1 LRPASAS
8 GTGQSAVVYAT
19 GVVQGIVL
27 VTFPA
32 ASAIFTAKN
41 QYDLDSTQY
50 GILFLPQVAA
60 AIVAAL
66 LGGRLTLRFGSKR
79 VYQAGLTAAFL
90 AMLILFSSQLVEADR
105 ALAYAMLL
113 TATGLVGAGFGLTV
127 PTINTLTAAFHPK
140 AIDRSTLILN
150 ALLGVGTALA
160 PIFVAIFVG
169 LGIWW
174 GLPLLSVLV
183 IAILFAIA
191 ARMPLT
197 AARAGQKAHR
207 ASPLPPKFLLFA
219 GVALLYG
226 VVETMSGNWAGS
238 FISHDLGGDAIAASL
253 ALTAFWAS
261 VTVGRILFAA
271 VQRAIPS
278 RWTYRII
285 PVLVAAAYLAVAVA
299 ARGSAPLAVAEFALA
314 GLGCSALLPLTISLS
329 EDLFTSPAVS
339 GRLIAV
345 YQIGYGIA
353 AFGVGPLVTGGVRL
367 GDVFAGAAA
376 VALAISILAFI
387 ATLRA
392 AKP

>member
-1 LRPASAS
+1 
-8 GTGQSAVVYAT
+8 
-19 GVVQGIVL
+19 VQGIVL